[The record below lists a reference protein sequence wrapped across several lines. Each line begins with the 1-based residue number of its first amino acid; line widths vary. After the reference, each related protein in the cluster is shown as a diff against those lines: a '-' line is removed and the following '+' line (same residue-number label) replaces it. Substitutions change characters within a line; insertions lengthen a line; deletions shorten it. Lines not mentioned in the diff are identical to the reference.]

1 MVVIE
6 PPRENLKLLRESL
19 NQTAL
24 GNVNTLDDEGESE
37 EVLAYVAAL
46 ASSLAQAKVFTHTTW
61 IETLMPYMI
70 SLPSLY
76 GAAERAE
83 KSIQK
88 YCDLTERASYAEDDI
103 AEDEEDEFGGEQLTD
118 IRFSLAYGGKI
129 LLHNTKLRL
138 RRGHRYALVG
148 MSLVSRQH
156 ESNTFFLHPM
166 NYHPKHP
173 FSHFRSRSERS
184 W

>member
-1 MVVIE
+1 LNHAAAGDAM
-6 PPRENLKLLRESL
+6 SL
-19 NQTAL
+19 
-24 GNVNTLDDEGESE
+24 LDDGESE

-46 ASSLAQAKVFTHTTW
+46 ASSLAQAKVFTHNTW
-61 IETLMPYMI
+61 IETLMPYME
-70 SLPSLY
+70 SLPSMY
-76 GAAERAE
+76 GATERAE

-88 YCDLTERASYAEDDI
+88 FCDLTEQASYADDDT

-148 MSLVSRQH
+148 RFHKTRQYILQL
-156 ESNTFFLHPM
+156 SPSPTN
-166 NYHPKHP
+166 
-173 FSHFRSRSERS
+173 
-184 W
+184 